1 MVNDN
6 NYFSLFSL
14 FFEKTKSK
22 ENIDSKINRYLSE
35 KLDGMRAFWN
45 GKKLISKQG
54 NEIECPSWFIEDLP
68 SNIKLDGELW
78 IGRGKYENTIELMT
92 DEMNEKQWKST
103 RFIIFDLPSSMNS
116 YETRI
121 EELKRMK
128 FPSHIEMI
136 SQWKCKG
143 NEDLMNILNS
153 ITENGGE
160 GIMAIESQSIYSS
173 GERSN
178 QLLKVKSQDD
188 NEVQVIEIIP
198 SGLHC
203 LQ

>member
-1 MVNDN
+1 
-6 NYFSLFSL
+6 
-14 FFEKTKSK
+14 
-22 ENIDSKINRYLSE
+22 LSE

-78 IGRGKYENTIELMT
+78 IGRGKYENTIELMM

-103 RFIIFDLPSSMNS
+103 RFIIFDIPSSMNS

-121 EELKRMK
+121 EELNGMK
-128 FPSHIEMI
+128 FPSHIEVI

-173 GERSN
+173 GERTN

-188 NEVQVIEIIP
+188 NEVQVIEILP
-198 SGLHC
+198 TGLYC